1 MSGNGQLHV
10 FRNVRK
16 SPISMFRR
24 WFMTSRS
31 NNVERPQANRV
42 SEIDLR
48 RPLFLPTA
56 RQTNWLLIVA
66 FLSVGEALYIRYMAI
81 ENVNVELA
89 CQAGLPTWLCSTF
102 RLSIVLFNHQV
113 FGGVALVTALLNLLR
128 PSIVLMAITLAAA
141 GFGIVLHNADL
152 SALAA
157 GLLIL
162 SLARPAPA
170 PE

>member
-1 MSGNGQLHV
+1 MH
-10 FRNVRK
+10 
-16 SPISMFRR
+16 
-24 WFMTSRS
+24 
-31 NNVERPQANRV
+31 
-42 SEIDLR
+42 

-81 ENVNVELA
+81 ENLNVELA
-89 CQAGLPTWLCSTF
+89 CQAGLNTWLCGAF
-102 RLSIVLFNHQV
+102 RLSIVLFNHNV
-113 FGGVALVTALLNLLR
+113 FGGVALAAAVLNLLR
-128 PSIVLMAITLAAA
+128 PSIVLVTLALAAA

-157 GLLIL
+157 GVLIL

>member
-1 MSGNGQLHV
+1 M
-10 FRNVRK
+10 
-16 SPISMFRR
+16 
-24 WFMTSRS
+24 
-31 NNVERPQANRV
+31 
-42 SEIDLR
+42 R

-81 ENVNVELA
+81 ENVTTELA
-89 CQAGLPTWLCSTF
+89 CQAGLNTWLCTAF
-102 RLSIVLFNHQV
+102 RLSIAFFNHDV
-113 FGGVALVTALLNLLR
+113 FGGVALVAALLNLIR
-128 PSIVLMAITLAAA
+128 PSIVLTSLSLAAA
-141 GFGIVLHNADL
+141 GFGIVLHNPEL

-170 PE
+170 AE